1 VLKFGDGDV
10 VLRFGHV
17 PHFKHRHFGS
27 RNHHDWLYFG
37 FDQPRRFGRWHDRG
51 FAFEDRHGLQAHRQ
65 PMPESQRGQGGGLH
79 DGASPEALLE
89 QLEQMGFRYVPELL
103 RARNR

>member
-1 VLKFGDGDV
+1 
-10 VLRFGHV
+10 
-17 PHFKHRHFGS
+17 
-27 RNHHDWLYFG
+27 
-37 FDQPRRFGRWHDRG
+37 
-51 FAFEDRHGLQAHRQ
+51 
-65 PMPESQRGQGGGLH
+65 MPESQRGQGGGLH